1 MTLLLH
7 DLAEETKASNQRLAD
22 RLDEEARDLR
32 RLERECEELRQNVTE
47 SGAEVDEVRH
57 ATAALKQLQQRGVE
71 SARQAT
77 DYAIT
82 LRPRSEVIW
91 LGSIA
96 QLRKNPNQ
104 EEAVRL
110 LQGLL
115 NVLLSGEQVVQ
126 SARSLWR
133 VPQELGTVPE
143 RLEELD
149 QAAEWFQ
156 KRAAEARLAL
166 EHRSSSWQ
174 PADPDRLKLGLQL
187 AREGKAIAADE
198 ARARFR
204 RSPG

>member
-1 MTLLLH
+1 M
-7 DLAEETKASNQRLAD
+7 
-22 RLDEEARDLR
+22 
-32 RLERECEELRQNVTE
+32 
-47 SGAEVDEVRH
+47 
-57 ATAALKQLQQRGVE
+57 
-71 SARQAT
+71 
-77 DYAIT
+77 
-82 LRPRSEVIW
+82 
-91 LGSIA
+91 
-96 QLRKNPNQ
+96 
-104 EEAVRL
+104 RL
-110 LQGLL
+110 LQSLL

-133 VPQELGTVPE
+133 VPQALGTVPE

-156 KRAAEARLAL
+156 KRAAEVRLAL
-166 EHRSSSWQ
+166 EHRSSGWQ